1 MSAIMESGEA
11 ESVAPPSVCQQLLV
25 VRKLDNARQLRGM
38 FDASSNALQNTDKLP
53 RRSPPQYLGNARQ
66 NTLVLLMPTKARDQG
81 QRELDT
87 NLIKITSLQEG

>member
-1 MSAIMESGEA
+1 MESGEA

-25 VRKLDNARQLRGM
+25 DRKLDNARQLRGM

-53 RRSPPQYLGNARQ
+53 RKNAGQ
-66 NTLVLLMPTKARDQG
+66 NTFVLLMPTKARDQG
-81 QRELDT
+81 QKELYT